1 MKTYKPNF
9 AELNKL
15 SEQGYLRKV
24 ISPCGKLVLYNYTDK
39 CVYEKMWNKH
49 TLNSRGSVYELSTGK
64 AVTRAFPKFFNFSE
78 LPPAKQKTILN
89 SSGVYGK
96 YKSFEK
102 ADGSL
107 GIIYYYDGKWNVNTR
122 GSFTSDQAVR
132 AEHILNTKI
141 PREELNSSITYLC
154 EIIYPENKIIVNY
167 GDREDLILLAAFH
180 TESGE
185 EVDLE
190 IFTHPFSEA
199 QKYPYTIS
207 EMIALQETLPKDEEG
222 FVVRFSN
229 GERVKFKGKEYLQIA
244 RILQGCSPLALWEK
258 MSNGK
263 VCKEFLATIPEEIL
277 PEINDVVIQLEG
289 RYQLVGISIYSD
301 IRYIRQ
307 SLYIPD
313 DGTELSVDQRKE
325 VGLFIKKEKLN
336 HEAAVFPFLLR
347 KKDAV
352 EKYIMKQIRPT
363 GNSL

>member
-1 MKTYKPNF
+1 MKAYKPNF

-24 ISPCGKLVLYNYTDK
+24 ISPCGKLVLYNYSDK
-39 CVYEKMWNKH
+39 CTYEKMWNKH
-49 TLNSRGSVYELSTGK
+49 TLNSRGTVYELSTGK
-64 AVTRAFPKFFNFSE
+64 VVARAFPKFFNFSE

-89 SSGVYGK
+89 SSGVYGD
-96 YKSFEK
+96 YESFEK

-122 GSFTSDQAVR
+122 GSFTSDQAIR
-132 AEHILNTKI
+132 GEHILGTKI
-141 PREELNSSITYLC
+141 PCVELDSSITYLC

-167 GDREDLILLAAFH
+167 GDREDLVLLAAFH
-180 TESGE
+180 TEIGE
-185 EVDLE
+185 EVDMYD
-190 IFTHPFSEA
+190 FVHPFSKTKE
-199 QKYPYTIS
+199 YPYMIS

-263 VCKEFLATIPEEIL
+263 ICETFLATIPEEIL
-277 PEINDVVIQLEG
+277 PEINDVIIQLEG
-289 RYQLVGISIYSD
+289 KYQMTGISIYSD
-301 IRYIRQ
+301 VRYVRQ
-307 SLYIPD
+307 SLNILD
-313 DGTELSVDQRKE
+313 DGEELSTDQRKE
-325 VGLFIKKEKLN
+325 VGLFLKKEKLN
-336 HEAAVFPFLLR
+336 HESAIFPFLLR
-347 KKDAV
+347 KLDAV

-363 GNSL
+363 GNTL